1 MEEFMNNDNFDVR
14 SVEQEHH
21 LQIYKRFDLTIVKCE
36 GTHLYDDKGNEYID
50 ALAGIAVCGLGH
62 CHPVVTDAIIE
73 QAKSLVHVSNLFFT
87 IPQTRL
93 ARLLVESS
101 GLDRAF
107 FCNSGAEAVEGA
119 IKMARKYGAQKVK
132 TGPIYSMG
140 NCFHGR
146 TLATITMG
154 KKKYQQGFD
163 PLPEGFEQI
172 PFNDIA
178 ALEKAIDKD
187 TVALIIEP
195 LQGEGGIF
203 SADHDY
209 INRARELCDQHDVV
223 LIFDEI
229 QCGLGRTGSL
239 FAYEQYGVK
248 PDIVTLAKAL
258 GNGFPIG
265 SFIACDKVAEALNPG
280 DHGTTFGG
288 NPLACAAAYATL
300 STIINEKLPQA
311 AKEKGKHFIDLLQ
324 KLAKEFDSV
333 KEVRGNGLMVGVEVT
348 HKAADVLAIM
358 RDKKVIAG
366 VAGANVIRFLP
377 PLVMTIEE
385 LDKVVDILAQALKE
399 LEK

>member
-1 MEEFMNNDNFDVR
+1 MNNDNFDVR

-21 LQIYKRFDLTIVKCE
+21 LQIYKRFDLTIVKGE

>member
-1 MEEFMNNDNFDVR
+1 MNNDNFDVR

-21 LQIYKRFDLTIVKCE
+21 LQIYKRFDLTIVKGE

-385 LDKVVDILAQALKE
+385 LDKVVDTLAQALKE

>member
-21 LQIYKRFDLTIVKCE
+21 LQIYKRFDLTIVKGE

>member
-1 MEEFMNNDNFDVR
+1 MNNDNFDVR

-21 LQIYKRFDLTIVKCE
+21 LQIYKRFDLTIVKGE

-119 IKMARKYGAQKVK
+119 IKMARKYGAQKGK

-311 AKEKGKHFIDLLQ
+311 AKEKGKHFIDRLQ

-385 LDKVVDILAQALKE
+385 LDKVVDTLAQALKE

>member
-1 MEEFMNNDNFDVR
+1 MNNENLDVR
-14 SVEQEHH
+14 AVEQEHH
-21 LQIYKRFDLTIVKCE
+21 LQIYKRFDLTIVKGE

-73 QAKSLVHVSNLFFT
+73 QAKTLVHVSNLFFT
-87 IPQTRL
+87 IPQTKL
-93 ARLLVESS
+93 ARLLVQSS

-119 IKMARKYGAQKVK
+119 IKMARKYGAQKGK

-172 PFNDIA
+172 PFNDIT
-178 ALEKAIDKD
+178 ALEKAVNKD

-203 SADHDY
+203 CAGHDY
-209 INRARELCDQHDVV
+209 IKRARQLCDEHDVV

-229 QCGLGRTGSL
+229 QCGLGRTGTL

-265 SFIACDKVAEALNPG
+265 SFIASDKVAESLSPG

-288 NPLACAAAYATL
+288 NPLACAAAFATL
-300 STIINEKLPQA
+300 STIIEEKLPQA
-311 AKEKGKHFIDLLQ
+311 AKEKGKHFIERLE
-324 KLAKEFDSV
+324 KLAEEFPSV

-348 HKAADVLAIM
+348 HKAADVLTIM

-366 VAGANVIRFLP
+366 VAGANVVRFLP

-385 LDKVVDILAQALKE
+385 LDKVVDTLAQSLKE

>member
-1 MEEFMNNDNFDVR
+1 
-14 SVEQEHH
+14 
-21 LQIYKRFDLTIVKCE
+21 
-36 GTHLYDDKGNEYID
+36 
-50 ALAGIAVCGLGH
+50 
-62 CHPVVTDAIIE
+62 
-73 QAKSLVHVSNLFFT
+73 
-87 IPQTRL
+87 
-93 ARLLVESS
+93 
-101 GLDRAF
+101 
-107 FCNSGAEAVEGA
+107 
-119 IKMARKYGAQKVK
+119 
-132 TGPIYSMG
+132 
-140 NCFHGR
+140 
-146 TLATITMG
+146 
-154 KKKYQQGFD
+154 
-163 PLPEGFEQI
+163 
-172 PFNDIA
+172 
-178 ALEKAIDKD
+178 
-187 TVALIIEP
+187 
-195 LQGEGGIF
+195 
-203 SADHDY
+203 
-209 INRARELCDQHDVV
+209 V